1 MLEWSLSVF
10 KAPAGQEEEQD
21 SEELGEH
28 LMLRIDNGR
37 EGSVGSHDTDG
48 DSDGEGVPHPL
59 GQEAGEALC
68 LSAGLLLASQ
78 GAGGKDCPIYLGR
91 VAGQIYG
98 RQLASCP

>member
-1 MLEWSLSVF
+1 MAS
-10 KAPAGQEEEQD
+10 AGQEEEQD

-28 LMLRIDNGR
+28 LLLRIDDGR

-59 GQEAGEALC
+59 GQEAGKLIC

-78 GAGGKDCPIYLGR
+78 GATWEDGPFCLGR
-91 VAGQIYG
+91 IANEIHCC
-98 RQLASCP
+98 QLAFC